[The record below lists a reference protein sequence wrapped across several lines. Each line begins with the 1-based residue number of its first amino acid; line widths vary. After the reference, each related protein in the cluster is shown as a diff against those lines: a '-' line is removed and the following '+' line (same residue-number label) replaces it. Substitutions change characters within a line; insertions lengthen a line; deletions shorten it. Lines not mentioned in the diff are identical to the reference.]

1 MWLQY
6 SDIFEAQGAKFPTT
20 GNAPPKIQLCLY
32 YYLAGFKQHC
42 SKLGEVPAL
51 PGVVQAYVQVG
62 TGRGAPR

>member
-20 GNAPPKIQLCLY
+20 GSVL
-32 YYLAGFKQHC
+32 
-42 SKLGEVPAL
+42 LGEVPAL